1 LVRLILPYEHS
12 VYRLTHCYMR
22 NREDAADVAQG
33 AFIKAYRQTS
43 YRLRKR
49 KFIIRE
55 DELQP

>member
-1 LVRLILPYEHS
+1 
-12 VYRLTHCYMR
+12 MR
-22 NREDAADVAQG
+22 NREDAAVVAQE